1 MNGITTVDELI
12 RSKNLSP
19 EEEEQLREIIE
30 ECRRREVLIKEA
42 SDSARQNIESLARS
56 FGAIVETIS
65 DVGKAV
71 EDLHEEVGR
80 LQLRMM
86 PEANFFHD

>member
-30 ECRRREVLIKEA
+30 ECRRREILIKEA
-42 SDSARQNIESLARS
+42 SDNARQNIESLARS